1 MRTCLLTIS
10 LLACCVLS
18 SVPAE
23 AQGRL
28 NLSER
33 LADPLAATAQP
44 DDPLGG
50 RRRGHPAFSPADAA
64 RQVQSL
70 YGGRVL
76 AVQQDSNGYR
86 VKVLKDGE
94 VRIYSV
100 SPQE

>member
-1 MRTCLLTIS
+1 MRTRLLKIS

-18 SVPAE
+18 SVHAE

-33 LADPLAATAQP
+33 LTDPLAATTQA
-44 DDPLGG
+44 DDPLAGG
-50 RRRGHPAFSPADAA
+50 KRGHPALSPADAA

>member
-1 MRTCLLTIS
+1 MRRLLLS
-10 LLACCVLS
+10 AALLACGALS
-18 SVPAE
+18 STPAA
-23 AQGRL
+23 AQAGLDLPNRL
-28 NLSER
+28 T
-33 LADPLAATAQP
+33 DPLLTNPQQDLHA
-44 DDPLGG
+44 
-50 RRRGHPAFSPADAA
+50 RRRGHSSFTPADAA

-76 AVQQDSNGYR
+76 AVQPDSDGYR

>member
-1 MRTCLLTIS
+1 MHARLLKPS
-10 LLACCVLS
+10 LLACCLLL

-23 AQGRL
+23 AQGKLDLPDRL
-28 NLSER
+28 V
-33 LADPLAATAQP
+33 DPLAATAQP
-44 DDPLGG
+44 DPRAG
-50 RRRGHPAFSPADAA
+50 RKRGHPSLSSADAA